1 MQFIN
6 RRQIKCAL
14 CKKTIKSGKAM
25 EIRDNVFVCKDCAK
39 SINILSRQLENDM
52 KNPFIADTNK
62 DNTSFFNH
70 LPDGFLDQNTLP
82 VMTDDGMVAMLNKM
96 LNTSED
102 FMIGID
108 IPNMNKCCS
117 IDQELLSQYTDENG
131 QISKES
137 FNQMMND
144 ILTNAND
151 SAEDQNIEECSDE
164 NKESIDF
171 TVVKPKDIK
180 SKMDEYII
188 GQEKAKIKMSIALYN
203 HYKTMVQNEKIEQ
216 MTKEDENVDIQKN
229 NIIMVGPTGCG
240 KTLLAQ
246 VMAKIADVPFAIV
259 DATNMT
265 ASGYVGG
272 SVTDALKRLIIAA
285 KGDVKK
291 AEHGIVYID
300 EIDKLSSRGDVG
312 GNISTESVQ
321 QELLKLIED
330 NKVTVPMNKNSFFG
344 NNEVEIDT
352 SNILFICGGAFD
364 GLSDI
369 IKKRTAGSK
378 TIGFGSEVKS
388 KDDEVDLAN
397 VAAEDFSKYGIIPEL
412 VGRLPVIVTLQN
424 LEEKD
429 LVHILTEPKNA
440 VIKQYKKL
448 FHMDGNELLF
458 EEDSLQEIAHQ
469 AVTNKTGA
477 RGLRT
482 IVESSLEELM
492 YEAPSKGPGI
502 TFVVTKK
509 MVKGAN
515 PVSKT

>member
-1 MQFIN
+1 MFEH
-6 RRQIKCAL
+6 RKQIKCAL
-14 CKKTIKSGKAM
+14 CKKAIKSGKAM

-52 KNPFIADTNK
+52 KNPLIADTNK
-62 DNTSFFNH
+62 DNASFFDH

-82 VMTDDGMVAMLNKM
+82 VITDDGMVAMLNKM

-144 ILTNAND
+144 ILANAND
-151 SAEDQNIEECSDE
+151 SAEEQNIEECLDE

-188 GQEKAKIKMSIALYN
+188 GQENAKIKMSIALYN
-203 HYKTMVQNEKIEQ
+203 HYKTMVQNEKNEQ

-285 KGDVKK
+285 KGDIKK

-369 IKKRTAGSK
+369 IKKRTTGSK

-429 LVHILTEPKNA
+429 LVHILTDPKNA

-469 AVTNKTGA
+469 AATNKTGA

-482 IVESSLEELM
+482 IVESSLEDLM
-492 YEAPSKGPGI
+492 YEAPSKGPGN
-502 TFVVTKK
+502 TFVVTKE
-509 MVKGAN
+509 MVKNAN